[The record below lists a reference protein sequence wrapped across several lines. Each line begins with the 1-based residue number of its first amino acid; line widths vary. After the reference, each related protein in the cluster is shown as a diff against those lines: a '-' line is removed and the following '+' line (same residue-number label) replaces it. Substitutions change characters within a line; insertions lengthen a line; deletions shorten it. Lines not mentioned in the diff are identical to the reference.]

1 MAQKSNLMQV
11 QEQQSLSPKILRL
24 VMDPQKFDARVK
36 IVQRE
41 AKNEMG
47 RSNEEGHIIKDVIRK
62 MELVLND
69 GNGFMY
75 GSNLD
80 HDTLNNQDNMLAEYS
95 TKRKK
100 ISCKNATY
108 LRNVK
113 KPVA

>member
-1 MAQKSNLMQV
+1 MQV
-11 QEQQSLSPKILRL
+11 QEQQSPSPKILRL
-24 VMDPQKFDARVK
+24 VMDPQKFDASWVK

-47 RSNEEGHIIKDVIRK
+47 RSDEEGHSIKDVIRK
-62 MELVLND
+62 MESVLND

-80 HDTLNNQDNMLAEYS
+80 HDTLNNQNNMLAEYS

-100 ISCKNATY
+100 ISCKNAVY

-113 KPVA
+113 KSDA

>member
-1 MAQKSNLMQV
+1 
-11 QEQQSLSPKILRL
+11 
-24 VMDPQKFDARVK
+24 
-36 IVQRE
+36 
-41 AKNEMG
+41 
-47 RSNEEGHIIKDVIRK
+47 